1 MVAQATNGTKTSLA
15 ELTSYQAKAM
25 ITNLLAA
32 EKSTSSDKGYP
43 VDERTKMQRTI
54 LSMAHQINWKLADG
68 KVDMAAIN
76 TWCQTHGYLHK
87 KFNAYSYDELPKLVH
102 QFGEMMREKL
112 RAFKTA

>member
-1 MVAQATNGTKTSLA
+1 MAQATHGTKTSLA
-15 ELTSYQAKAM
+15 ELTSYEAKAM
-25 ITNLLAA
+25 ISNLIVAN
-32 EKSTSSDKGYP
+32 KSTTSNKGYP
-43 VDERTKMQRTI
+43 VDERTKMQRSI
-54 LSMAHQINWKLADG
+54 LSMAHQINWKQPDG

-112 RAFKTA
+112 RAIKPA